1 MRGRMK
7 LIIREEQERDF
18 DEIYR
23 LNHEAF
29 ARSEEAELINELREN
44 NGIIISLVALLS
56 NLIVGHILYTP
67 CKINS
72 HKNKLTGAALGP
84 MAVLPGYQKKGIGRK
99 MVEEGI
105 EIISEAGYPF
115 IAVLGYP
122 EYYSKF
128 GFTPAGKHG
137 LQCQWDVED
146 NAFMILPLDS
156 ERTDEITGTVNYRPE
171 FSKFAN
177 IVGE

>member
-1 MRGRMK
+1 MK

-18 DEIYR
+18 GEIYR
-23 LNHEAF
+23 LNNEAF
-29 ARSEEAELINELREN
+29 GRSEEAELVNELREN
-44 NGIIISLVALLS
+44 DGIIISLVALLS

-72 HKNKLTGAALGP
+72 HKNELTGAALGP

-99 MVEEGI
+99 MVEESI
-105 EIISEAGYPF
+105 EILSEAAYPF

-122 EYYSKF
+122 EYYSQF

-137 LQCQWDVED
+137 LRCQWDVPDE
-146 NAFMILPLDS
+146 AFMILPLDS
-156 ERTDEITGTVNYRPE
+156 ERTDEITGTVTYRPE

>member
-1 MRGRMK
+1 MRGDMK
-7 LIIREEQERDF
+7 LIIREEQERDY

-23 LNHEAF
+23 LHHEAF
-29 ARSEEAELINELREN
+29 GRKEEAELISELRKN
-44 NGIIISLVALLS
+44 DGIIISLVALLS

-72 HKNKLTGAALGP
+72 HRNELTGAALGP
-84 MAVLPGYQKKGIGRK
+84 MAVLPAYQKKGIGRK
-99 MVEEGI
+99 IMEESI

-122 EYYSKF
+122 EYYSQF
-128 GFTPAGKHG
+128 GFTPASKQG
-137 LQCQWDVED
+137 LQCQWDVAD

-156 ERTDEITGTVNYRPE
+156 EHMGGITGTVFYRPE
-171 FSKFAN
+171 FSKL
-177 IVGE
+177 VPVSEE